1 MKYLLTICLI
11 FSLTSAQWSS
21 DPAAPQSLGSGVQAQ
36 VAATSDGGVYI
47 AWLTDGNYHVYI
59 QRLDAAGEAQ
69 FEESGMLVSDQP
81 NSSWIAVHHMN
92 LAVDGNDNAIISTL
106 DTRTG
111 LWQVYAYKI
120 SPDGSMIW
128 GEDGLVLSASGV
140 ESISP
145 RLTVLPD
152 NSVVVTWT
160 HNWNAISFQ
169 RVSSDGELLW
179 GDGILIEDDDE
190 DATLISPQPIVT
202 AEGDVL
208 IQWIRQSGPYPW
220 APDSE
225 LYLQKYDYDG
235 NPLWSEPTIAVGP
248 EQFPNGNWL
257 QESVAE
263 SSGGSFS
270 AWTDFSGSGGNQNAV
285 AQHITGDGGLSWT
298 GGVDLSTN
306 TSNFRISPR
315 LTVAEES
322 QELMAVWG
330 EANGTQSQHGVYA
343 QRLDSNGNRLWGSY
357 GTAVVGMNSD
367 YVYLDLS
374 VAGFD
379 EELITAY
386 IQQYDYTDSDIYATR
401 LDADGNSVWLGGSA
415 TVTNS
420 GNPKSDMMI
429 GKGPGYIFIAW
440 TENGSVYAHCLR
452 EDGTLG
458 APEVVEEDHLLEV
471 PGEYATI
478 QEAIS
483 AAIDGDTVL
492 VSAGTYVENIVWS
505 ATNGIKLIGSGE
517 DDCIIDGDSL
527 ASVIRFE
534 EDLGGIIDTNTLI
547 TGFTIQNG
555 YAQYTQG
562 EWSNGAGGGINCYSS
577 SPSLENVTV
586 TGNSA
591 NEIGGGILFG
601 ESNPSFSSE
610 NRCNIY
616 SNTINN
622 SSRGAGADIYS
633 VSSSIVEVIVDTFTV
648 MIPNDYYASPIDSFT
663 FDILHSIV
671 EDSLINEDVYVSVDG
686 DDSNIGTS
694 PELPFKT
701 IKHSLERIYSDS
713 LNVNTIHLASGI
725 YSPSTNG
732 EVFPIGWNNYV
743 NLSGSGEGE
752 TILDADNTA
761 RVMRF
766 NAVTE
771 SLVEN
776 ITITNGSADE
786 WYGGGI
792 YCYTS
797 SPTLMNVTITGNSG
811 PTGGGIMFDESSPRL
826 ENVTITGNSG
836 NFGGGIYCF
845 SSSPTL
851 VNTISWGN
859 APNEIEFD
867 STSGFNSIT
876 ISYSDIQGGEAGI
889 VTNDNGTVY
898 WEEGNIDADPLFCD
912 PDSGDY
918 TLAENSPCVGTGENG
933 ANMGAFGV
941 GCEDILSTDMDVI
954 PLQYVLHQNYPNPF
968 NPVTTIRFDLPED
981 ADVQLLVYDVLG
993 REVAELVS
1001 GRVLSGFHE
1010 VIWDASDVSSGVYL
1024 CQLTTLNSV
1033 ITNKM
1038 VVVK

>member
-1 MKYLLTICLI
+1 
-11 FSLTSAQWSS
+11 
-21 DPAAPQSLGSGVQAQ
+21 
-36 VAATSDGGVYI
+36 
-47 AWLTDGNYHVYI
+47 
-59 QRLDAAGEAQ
+59 
-69 FEESGMLVSDQP
+69 
-81 NSSWIAVHHMN
+81 
-92 LAVDGNDNAIISTL
+92 
-106 DTRTG
+106 
-111 LWQVYAYKI
+111 
-120 SPDGSMIW
+120 
-128 GEDGLVLSASGV
+128 
-140 ESISP
+140 
-145 RLTVLPD
+145 
-152 NSVVVTWT
+152 
-160 HNWNAISFQ
+160 
-169 RVSSDGELLW
+169 
-179 GDGILIEDDDE
+179 
-190 DATLISPQPIVT
+190 
-202 AEGDVL
+202 
-208 IQWIRQSGPYPW
+208 
-220 APDSE
+220 
-225 LYLQKYDYDG
+225 
-235 NPLWSEPTIAVGP
+235 
-248 EQFPNGNWL
+248 
-257 QESVAE
+257 
-263 SSGGSFS
+263 
-270 AWTDFSGSGGNQNAV
+270 
-285 AQHITGDGGLSWT
+285 
-298 GGVDLSTN
+298 
-306 TSNFRISPR
+306 
-315 LTVAEES
+315 
-322 QELMAVWG
+322 
-330 EANGTQSQHGVYA
+330 
-343 QRLDSNGNRLWGSY
+343 
-357 GTAVVGMNSD
+357 
-367 YVYLDLS
+367 
-374 VAGFD
+374 FD

-429 GKGPGYIFIAW
+429 GKGPGCIFIAW
-440 TENGSVYAHCLR
+440 TENDNVYVHCLR

-591 NEIGGGILFG
+591 DWGGGINCYSSSPSLENVTVTGNSADYGGGIFCIGNGGSPSLENVTVTGNSANEIGGGILFG

-671 EDSLINEDVYVSVDG
+671 EDSLINADVYVSIDG
-686 DDSNIGTS
+686 DDSNFGTS
-694 PELPFKT
+694 ADTPFKT
-701 IKHSLERIYSDS
+701 IRHALERIYSDS

-867 STSGFNSIT
+867 STSG
-876 ISYSDIQGGEAGI
+876 
-889 VTNDNGTVY
+889 
-898 WEEGNIDADPLFCD
+898 
-912 PDSGDY
+912 
-918 TLAENSPCVGTGENG
+918 
-933 ANMGAFGV
+933 
-941 GCEDILSTDMDVI
+941 
-954 PLQYVLHQNYPNPF
+954 
-968 NPVTTIRFDLPED
+968 
-981 ADVQLLVYDVLG
+981 
-993 REVAELVS
+993 
-1001 GRVLSGFHE
+1001 
-1010 VIWDASDVSSGVYL
+1010 
-1024 CQLTTLNSV
+1024 
-1033 ITNKM
+1033 
-1038 VVVK
+1038 

>member
-1 MKYLLTICLI
+1 MKNLYKVLISILFIATFGFGQVDYQTQIQTIFNNNCTSCHINGGANYGGLDLSSYDSLMVGDSQNGPVVIAGDHASSLLWQKVNSGAMPPQNNPDLSTDEVSLIAQWIDEGALLTPAYEGPVWHVA
-11 FSLTSAQWSS
+11 TTGS
-21 DPAAPQSLGSGVQAQ
+21 D
-36 VAATSDGGVYI
+36 
-47 AWLTDGNYHVYI
+47 
-59 QRLDAAGEAQ
+59 E
-69 FEESGMLVSDQP
+69 
-81 NSSWIAVHHMN
+81 
-92 LAVDGNDNAIISTL
+92 
-106 DTRTG
+106 
-111 LWQVYAYKI
+111 
-120 SPDGSMIW
+120 
-128 GEDGLVLSASGV
+128 
-140 ESISP
+140 
-145 RLTVLPD
+145 
-152 NSVVVTWT
+152 
-160 HNWNAISFQ
+160 
-169 RVSSDGELLW
+169 
-179 GDGILIEDDDE
+179 
-190 DATLISPQPIVT
+190 
-202 AEGDVL
+202 
-208 IQWIRQSGPYPW
+208 
-220 APDSE
+220 
-225 LYLQKYDYDG
+225 
-235 NPLWSEPTIAVGP
+235 
-248 EQFPNGNWL
+248 
-257 QESVAE
+257 
-263 SSGGSFS
+263 
-270 AWTDFSGSGGNQNAV
+270 
-285 AQHITGDGGLSWT
+285 TGDGS
-298 GGVDLSTN
+298 
-306 TSNFRISPR
+306 
-315 LTVAEES
+315 EES
-322 QELMAVWG
+322 P
-330 EANGTQSQHGVYA
+330 
-343 QRLDSNGNRLWGSY
+343 
-357 GTAVVGMNSD
+357 
-367 YVYLDLS
+367 
-374 VAGFD
+374 F
-379 EELITAY
+379 
-386 IQQYDYTDSDIYATR
+386 
-401 LDADGNSVWLGGSA
+401 
-415 TVTNS
+415 
-420 GNPKSDMMI
+420 
-429 GKGPGYIFIAW
+429 
-440 TENGSVYAHCLR
+440 
-452 EDGTLG
+452 
-458 APEVVEEDHLLEV
+458 
-471 PGEYATI
+471 ATI
-478 QEAIS
+478 QKG
-483 AAIDGDTVL
+483 IDESIEGDTVL

-591 NEIGGGILFG
+591 DWGGGINCYSSSPSLENVTVTGNSADYGGGIFCIGNGGSPSLENVTVTGNSANEIGGGILFG

-671 EDSLINEDVYVSVDG
+671 EDSLINADVYVSIDG
-686 DDSNIGTS
+686 DDSNFGTS
-694 PELPFKT
+694 ADTPFKT
-701 IKHSLERIYSDS
+701 IRHALERIYSDS